1 MGSAMAAFGGVSAVV
16 QFVGQLFPE
25 ALDPAPVLGGS
36 VLLCV
41 AWAVARGRQ
50 PRAVAQDFRRPNM
63 TVSVGCGDLFEERA
77 HLVVGF
83 SDTFDT
89 DVHDGIVISGSSVQG
104 QLLHRRYHGDTVRLD
119 SALGAALRHVTPL
132 ARETRED
139 KPHGKLDRY
148 PVGTVAVLGTRPRLV
163 FAVAYS
169 RIGNDFVARSSTE
182 ELWLSLNRVWDAVH
196 RHGQLDR
203 VALPLLGSG
212 LSRLHGLDEESLLRL
227 ILLSFITR
235 SRERV
240 ICRELRIVLR
250 PAEAERVDMTEVA
263 AFLRVLAADVGPP
276 R

>member
-1 MGSAMAAFGGVSAVV
+1 MAAFGGVSAVV

-50 PRAVAQDFRRPNM
+50 PSAVAQDFRRPNM

-119 SALGAALRHVTPL
+119 SELGAALRDVTPL

-139 KPHGKLDRY
+139 KP
-148 PVGTVAVLGTRPRLV
+148 
-163 FAVAYS
+163 
-169 RIGNDFVARSSTE
+169 
-182 ELWLSLNRVWDAVH
+182 
-196 RHGQLDR
+196 
-203 VALPLLGSG
+203 
-212 LSRLHGLDEESLLRL
+212 
-227 ILLSFITR
+227 
-235 SRERV
+235 
-240 ICRELRIVLR
+240 
-250 PAEAERVDMTEVA
+250 
-263 AFLRVLAADVGPP
+263 
-276 R
+276 